1 MRIFYLTNAP
11 WKVSQRK
18 KKNQLE
24 KGGISSETEMDK
36 TPEENDVGEVE
47 TDERVKEKK
56 SKAF

>member
-1 MRIFYLTNAP
+1 ME
-11 WKVSQRK
+11 SESEK
-18 KKNQLE
+18 KENQLE
-24 KGGISSETEMDK
+24 KGGINSETEMDK